1 MKAIGWAGKSLE
13 QVSMRGEA
21 YFFPVFRLKRN
32 NTLFNYNCY
41 NKTLCLKSYVRS
53 GICHQQ

>member
-21 YFFPVFRLKRN
+21 YFFPVFSTVL
-32 NTLFNYNCY
+32 LF
-41 NKTLCLKSYVRS
+41 KA
-53 GICHQQ
+53 